1 MVRPKPIQDLERRC
15 GPKVPSFHGHCADV
29 PSDSA
34 EQRRVLGG
42 GGRRGDSVRY
52 ALGKREPLLVE
63 HEAFRDAILGT
74 GSDIVN
80 MRDGQETVRVAEAVI
95 ESASTG
101 RTVAL
106 EAL

>member
-1 MVRPKPIQDLERRC
+1 MPTSPRTLLNKGVAW
-15 GPKVPSFHGHCADV
+15 GAAV
-29 PSDSA
+29 A
-34 EQRRVLGG
+34 E
-42 GGRRGDSVRY
+42 GDSVRY

-74 GSDIVN
+74 DSDIVN
-80 MRDGQETVRVAEAVI
+80 MRGGQETVRVAEAVI